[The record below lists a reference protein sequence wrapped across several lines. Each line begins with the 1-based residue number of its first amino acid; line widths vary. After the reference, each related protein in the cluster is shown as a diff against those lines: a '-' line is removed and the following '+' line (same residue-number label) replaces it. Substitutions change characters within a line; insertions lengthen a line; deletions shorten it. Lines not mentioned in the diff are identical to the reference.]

1 MRWSGTGSNS
11 WTNEPTD
18 RTAGACSQIDARG
31 SSWAPLFVHLLL
43 HPLYSLLTLLIL
55 PHYTLRSRI
64 EIKGVLLRLLSRCL
78 RCSCCFYRCFLRF
91 PPTLYPNPI
100 FPPVFSPFVSYLYLT
115 FLLRLL
121 LFSFSFDR
129 FSTTI
134 SDLSHRFLFDGIQR
148 SIKSHRAFPFTPWRC
163 PWANDRRDFHSN
175 SRFSFREMETSLFI
189 SLVHRII
196 SVTFVDTKNEL
207 NRPVKDSKI
216 ETISVA
222 IAWNERGIPFSKRL
236 DANRILNHAP

>member
-91 PPTLYPNPI
+91 SPTSYLNPI
-100 FPPVFSPFVSYLYLT
+100 FPSVFSPFVSYLYLT

-121 LFSFSFDR
+121 LFLFHLIDSRLRSLAFPVVFSSTEYKDR
-129 FSTTI
+129 FIFGDAHGRTI
-134 SDLSHRFLFDGIQR
+134 D
-148 SIKSHRAFPFTPWRC
+148 A
-163 PWANDRRDFHSN
+163 
-175 SRFSFREMETSLFI
+175 LFI
-189 SLVHRII
+189 RIRVSRSATWKHRC
-196 SVTFVDTKNEL
+196 S
-207 NRPVKDSKI
+207 PPWC
-216 ETISVA
+216 A
-222 IAWNERGIPFSKRL
+222 A
-236 DANRILNHAP
+236 

>member
-91 PPTLYPNPI
+91 PPTLYLNPI

-115 FLLRLL
+115 FLLRSLP
-121 LFSFSFDR
+121 FSFSFNR
-129 FSTTI
+129 FSITI
-134 SDLSHRFLFDGIQR
+134 SGRPHRSLFDGVRR
-148 SIKSHRAFPFTPWRC
+148 SIHVAMPMSERST
-163 PWANDRRDFHSN
+163 
-175 SRFSFREMETSLFI
+175 RFSFEFAFLVPRDGNIVAHLLGAPCNFTHIRRYKERVEQASQRLRDRNNLGYDTVKRARNSLF
-189 SLVHRII
+189 R
-196 SVTFVDTKNEL
+196 N
-207 NRPVKDSKI
+207 
-216 ETISVA
+216 A
-222 IAWNERGIPFSKRL
+222 
-236 DANRILNHAP
+236 